1 MKSDSEA
8 IYFDAFLPSSK
19 RPTRLDRVQKSTIQ
33 LIRLFSKCPYGLPIQ
48 IESPKALD
56 RTALFDVSGQPA
68 QQKHF
73 PLQPPFLVPSI
84 IDALKASDKYR
95 DLVQLVPGEADEYC
109 ARHAFKATPACI
121 LTSDSDLL
129 VHDLPEGT
137 GVVFLRDIYTAD
149 DNALSCALFT
159 QSEISAQFEVSCT
172 RLAYERER
180 LPQATLNQLR
190 RICLEETPDD
200 ILFRRFCQQY
210 VQTEEGSRKMP
221 LSSQYLDP
229 RLSEV
234 VYQLSDRSGPQ
245 PDMFL
250 PMLTDSPLRTS
261 AWEPSLDLRAMG
273 YSLAAQACKSR
284 HKTLREHRKIQNI
297 TERNEHHKVRNISQH
312 KGTSV
317 ELSVHTA
324 KAFMTQLTSLLKS
337 CADSKRRENEPA
349 WLLAC
354 LAVDIQD
361 QMKIEKR
368 SWSLVMLQNPEKPS
382 KKSKL
387 HSWDITHVT
396 AHFLAT
402 LYSFRLV
409 DQILRALPAGA
420 LKELQP
426 GLQDL
431 KEHISSIVP
440 PLADFPTVAS
450 IAELF
455 QDAKLVATLRNRLD
469 EILGLAD
476 DEAEGSDESVEQA
489 PAKKKQKT
497 GPATSGGHKTNNIFD
512 LLAEE
517 Q

>member
-1 MKSDSEA
+1 MFAPKSADSAFASEA

-19 RPTRLDRVQKSTIQ
+19 RPTRLERVQKSTTQ
-33 LIRLFSKCPYGLPIQ
+33 LIRLFSKCPYGLPIPT
-48 IESPKALD
+48 ESPENLD
-56 RTALFDVSGQPA
+56 WSALFDVSGQPA
-68 QQKHF
+68 QQKHY

-95 DLVQLVPGEADEYC
+95 ELVQLVPGEADEYC

-129 VHDLPEGT
+129 VHDLPEDT

-149 DNALSCALFT
+149 DKALSCALFT
-159 QSEISAQFEVSCT
+159 PADISAQFEVPCT

-180 LPQATLNQLR
+180 LPQATVNQLR

-210 VQTEEGSRKMP
+210 VQTEKVSRKM
-221 LSSQYLDP
+221 LLKYQCLDP
-229 RLSEV
+229 RLSELA
-234 VYQLSDRSGPQ
+234 YQLSDSSVPE

-250 PMLTDSPLRTS
+250 PILTESPSRRS
-261 AWEPSLDLRAMG
+261 AWEPSLSLRAMG

-297 TERNEHHKVRNISQH
+297 AQH
-312 KGTSV
+312 KGTIL
-317 ELSVHTA
+317 ELSRHTA
-324 KAFMTQLTSLLKS
+324 KVFMTELTSLLKR
-337 CADSKRRENEPA
+337 CACSRQHENEPA
-349 WLLAC
+349 WLLVC
-354 LAVDIQD
+354 LAVDIHD
-361 QMKIEKR
+361 HMKVGKR
-368 SWSLVMLQNPEKPS
+368 SWSLEMLRDPETPS
-382 KKSKL
+382 RKSKL
-387 HSWDITHVT
+387 HSWDIVHVA

-409 DQILRALPAGA
+409 DQICRALPTGA
-420 LKELQP
+420 VAEFSP

-431 KEHISSIVP
+431 IDHISSILP
-440 PLADFPTVAS
+440 PLANFPTVVS
-450 IAELF
+450 IAGLF
-455 QDAKLVATLRNRLD
+455 QDAKLVASLQGRLD
-469 EILGLAD
+469 DMFGLAD
-476 DEAEGSDESVEQA
+476 DEAEASDESAEQA
-489 PAKKKQKT
+489 PAKKKQKIE
-497 GPATSGGHKTNNIFD
+497 PSSLGGRKTNNLFD